1 MESEADSS
9 RILFIN
15 SADCQNTSGQPHLT
29 TQFTLNLEDS
39 IVVPHHHV
47 VRMFLHRVTIPHTFY
62 NFQKSRN
69 CSLQVAFRHSGSL
82 LTDVSTLNLTIDDG
96 NYNALS
102 LLNLM
107 TTEINRWL
115 DGATTS
121 YLGSIDTPVPT
132 NYRGLNL
139 FIRYNQSL
147 LKYEWILRNVS
158 YSPTTATDSSFVIFK
173 WDSGSAKETTFKEEI
188 GFIDNTW
195 IDGVSY
201 DFFLEYNRTATP
213 SDQYKWGAMT
223 NGGASVSDF
232 FTLKTIDSNDFPTS
246 MDYQDFAW
254 EGVAEPTFPD
264 GSPTILPDGTQLTDR
279 KSVTSCIDVNYHIRS
294 LYIRSNL
301 TSHSVLDSRYGGRFS
316 NILAR
321 LPNNAL
327 GGESIELDPTDGEVH
342 TLTLK
347 VREVDFIDISLT
359 DAKGRLIDLNGLDWN
374 FSLQFDIVHTAP
386 RKAPLDIRDKIEHRK
401 YRRFL
406 QETGKKEELEAF
418 KRFEDEINFTF
429 ETGE

>member
-1 MESEADSS
+1 MNSEADTS

-15 SADCQNTSGQPHLT
+15 SADCQNTSGEPHLT
-29 TQFTLNLEDS
+29 TKFTLNLEDS
-39 IVVPHHHV
+39 IVVPHHHAI
-47 VRMFLHRVTIPHTFY
+47 RFFLHRVTIPHTFY

-69 CSLQVAFRHSGSL
+69 CSLEVGFRHTGNL
-82 LTDVSTLNLTIDDG
+82 HTDVSTLNITIDDG

-102 LLNLM
+102 LLNLI

-115 DGATTS
+115 DGANTS
-121 YLGSIDTPVPT
+121 YYGTIDTPIAS

-158 YSPTTATDSSFVIFK
+158 YNPLTPTDSGIIVFK
-173 WDSGSAKETTFKEEI
+173 WESGYSAETTFKEEI
-188 GFIDNTW
+188 GFINNTW
-195 IDGVSY
+195 INGTTY
-201 DFFLEYNRTATP
+201 DFYLEYNRTATP
-213 SDQYKWGAMT
+213 SDKYQWGAYHL
-223 NGGASVSDF
+223 GGYYP
-232 FTLKTIDSNDFPTS
+232 LKILDSNDYPTS

-254 EGVAEPTFPD
+254 EGVIPSGTSLPD
-264 GSPTILPDGTQLTDR
+264 GSTTTDR

-321 LPNNAL
+321 LPNNSL

-347 VREVDFIDISLT
+347 VREIDFIDISLT
-359 DAKGRLIDLNGLDWN
+359 DSAGRLIDLNGLDWN
-374 FSLQFDIVHTAP
+374 FSLQFDIVYIEP
-386 RKAPLDIRDKIEHRK
+386 RKRPLDIRDKIEHRK
-401 YRRFL
+401 YRKFL
-406 QETGKKEELEAF
+406 EETGKKEELEAF
-418 KRFEDEINFTF
+418 KRFEDEIKFDF
-429 ETGE
+429 ES

>member
-1 MESEADSS
+1 MEGEADTS

-39 IVVPHHHV
+39 IVVPPHHAI
-47 VRMFLHRVTIPHTFY
+47 RFFLHRVTIPHTFY

-69 CSLQVAFRHSGSL
+69 CSLQVAFRHSGNTLS
-82 LTDVSTLNLTIDDG
+82 DVSVLDITIDDG

-102 LLNLM
+102 LLNLI

-115 DGATTS
+115 DGATKS
-121 YLGSIDTPVPT
+121 YYGTISSPVPV

-158 YSPTTATDSSFVIFK
+158 YSPTTPTDSSFVIFK
-173 WDSGSAKETTFKEEI
+173 WESGSAKETTFKEEI

-213 SDQYKWGAMT
+213 SDNYRWGAIT
-223 NGGASVSDF
+223 NDGAVVGDF
-232 FTLKTIDSNDFPTS
+232 HTLKELDSNDYPAS

-254 EGVAEPTFPD
+254 EGVAEAGETLPT
-264 GSPTILPDGTQLTDR
+264 GETLTER
-279 KSVTSCIDVNYHIRS
+279 KSVFSCVDVNFHIRS

-301 TSHSVLDSRYGGRFS
+301 TTHSVLDSQYGGRFS

-321 LPNNAL
+321 LPNNSA

-347 VREVDFIDISLT
+347 VREIDFIDISLT
-359 DAKGRLIDLNGLDWN
+359 DARGRLIDLNGLDWN
-374 FSLQFDIVHTAP
+374 FSLQFNIVYIAP
-386 RKAPLDIRDKIEHRK
+386 RKKQLDLREKIEHRK
-401 YRRFL
+401 YKKFL
-406 QETGKKEELEAF
+406 EDSGKKEEIEAF
-418 KRFEDEINFTF
+418 KRFEDNIKFSF
-429 ETGE
+429 EGVE

>member
-147 LKYEWILRNVS
+147 LK
-158 YSPTTATDSSFVIFK
+158 
-173 WDSGSAKETTFKEEI
+173 
-188 GFIDNTW
+188 
-195 IDGVSY
+195 
-201 DFFLEYNRTATP
+201 
-213 SDQYKWGAMT
+213 
-223 NGGASVSDF
+223 
-232 FTLKTIDSNDFPTS
+232 
-246 MDYQDFAW
+246 
-254 EGVAEPTFPD
+254 
-264 GSPTILPDGTQLTDR
+264 
-279 KSVTSCIDVNYHIRS
+279 
-294 LYIRSNL
+294 
-301 TSHSVLDSRYGGRFS
+301 
-316 NILAR
+316 
-321 LPNNAL
+321 
-327 GGESIELDPTDGEVH
+327 
-342 TLTLK
+342 
-347 VREVDFIDISLT
+347 
-359 DAKGRLIDLNGLDWN
+359 
-374 FSLQFDIVHTAP
+374 
-386 RKAPLDIRDKIEHRK
+386 
-401 YRRFL
+401 
-406 QETGKKEELEAF
+406 
-418 KRFEDEINFTF
+418 
-429 ETGE
+429 

>member
-1 MESEADSS
+1 MSDEADTS
-9 RILFIN
+9 RILFIS
-15 SADCQNTSGQPHLT
+15 SADCQNTSGEPHLT
-29 TQFTLNLEDS
+29 TKFTLNLEDS
-39 IVVPHHHV
+39 IVVPPHHSIKF
-47 VRMFLHRVTIPHTFY
+47 FLHRVTIPHTFY

-69 CSLQVAFRHSGSL
+69 CSLQVAFRHSGDL
-82 LTDVSTLNLTIDDG
+82 FRDVSTLDITIDDG

-102 LLNLM
+102 LLNLI
-107 TTEINRWL
+107 TTEVNRWL
-115 DGATTS
+115 DGASKS
-121 YLGSIDTPVPT
+121 YYGSIDTPVPL

-158 YSPTTATDSSFVIFK
+158 YNPSTATDSSFVIFK
-173 WDSGSAKETTFKEEI
+173 WASGSNKETTFKEEI

-195 IDGVSY
+195 IDGQSY
-201 DFFLEYNRTATP
+201 DFFLEYNRTAVP
-213 SDQYKWGAMT
+213 SDEYRWGAIT
-223 NGGASVSDF
+223 NNGQTVSDYH
-232 FTLKTIDSNDFPTS
+232 TLKTIDSSDFPTS

-254 EGVAEPTFPD
+254 EGVCPSGT
-264 GSPTILPDGTQLTDR
+264 TLPDGITTTDR
-279 KSVTSCIDVNYHIRS
+279 KSLFSCVDVNYHIRS

-347 VREVDFIDISLT
+347 VREIDFIDISLT
-359 DAKGRLIDLNGLDWN
+359 DSRGRLIDLNGLDWN
-374 FSLQFDIVHTAP
+374 FSLQFDIVYNQP
-386 RKAPLDIRDKIEHRK
+386 RRAPLDIRDKIEHRK

-406 QETGKKEELEAF
+406 EETGKKEELEAF
-418 KRFEDEINFTF
+418 KRFEDEIKFTF
-429 ETGE
+429 ETGL